1 MVEGKI
7 TESKSG
13 AKLGGQSAFSFS
25 FDTLRHNG
33 AAIPINSQFKSA
45 INSKGKPNVDEE
57 GRMVRRGT
65 GNVAKVGAGTGAGA
79 LIGGLTRGG
88 KGAAIG
94 AAVGAAASIVLVEI
108 AADGPNIRFSPGSR
122 LIIEANSRSGPPLS
136 ALNAPPPARV
146 EAASAPPPP
155 VQAAAPVAAPPAS
168 AGPPQPE
175 FTTLKS
181 TFVPGEKT
189 IFFDDFTDMGPGD
202 APPHFKTR
210 GAAPELR
217 ASGNL
222 RQLTITGN
230 GSLTPNLTAL
240 PKNFTCETEVKADA
254 PRRTITNMVFSSKDK
269 EVLHWT
275 SYIEASQMDQVV
287 SMRAPYQELGRKRIP
302 MSFNEPVK
310 MALWVQNGRLRVF
323 INGEKH
329 LDFNQVD
336 LPEITKVEVTH
347 SLTGTNQAFGYRT
360 IRFAESAPDFSQ
372 TILSSGRYVTHG
384 ILFDTDSDC
393 LKPESA
399 PVIQAIARAL
409 ENNPNLKLQ
418 IEGHTDSVGNPA
430 HNLDLSKRR
439 AEAVKAVLVAQ
450 FKVEDGRLTTAGM
463 GSTKPIDSTDTP
475 QGRSQN
481 RRVEL
486 VKQ

>member
-1 MVEGKI
+1 MKRLRYAWLPAALLFTGLLQAQSVELQVELMNQIGTDTSRKGDMVSGRVITPTQLQGDVVEGKI

-33 AAIPINSQFKSA
+33 TAIPINSQFKSA
-45 INSKGKPNVDEE
+45 VNSKGKPNVDEE

-122 LIIEANSRSGPPLS
+122 LVIEANSRSGTPLRS
-136 ALNAPPPARV
+136 L
-146 EAASAPPPP
+146 AS
-155 VQAAAPVAAPPAS
+155 AAPPS
-168 AGPPQPE
+168 APAPPSPAPAPTAVAPPQPQAVAPSSPQPE

-181 TFVPGEKT
+181 AFVPGERT

-202 APPHFKTR
+202 APPHWKTR

-222 RQLTITGN
+222 RQLTVTAN
-230 GSLTPNLTAL
+230 GSILPNLASL
-240 PKNFTCETEVKADA
+240 PKNFTCETEIKVDA
-254 PRRTITNMVFSSKDK
+254 PRRIIANMVFSAKDR

-275 SYIEASQMDQVV
+275 TYIEAAQTDQVV

-302 MSFNEPVK
+302 MSWNEPVK
-310 MALWVQNGRLRVF
+310 MALWIQNGRLRVF

-336 LPEITKVEVTH
+336 LSEITKVEITQRPEWRQQPGARL
-347 SLTGTNQAFGYRT
+347 SLG
-360 IRFAESAPDFSQ
+360 P
-372 TILSSGRYVTHG
+372 L
-384 ILFDTDSDC
+384 
-393 LKPESA
+393 
-399 PVIQAIARAL
+399 
-409 ENNPNLKLQ
+409 
-418 IEGHTDSVGNPA
+418 
-430 HNLDLSKRR
+430 
-439 AEAVKAVLVAQ
+439 
-450 FKVEDGRLTTAGM
+450 
-463 GSTKPIDSTDTP
+463 
-475 QGRSQN
+475 
-481 RRVEL
+481 RRVGAGL
-486 VKQ
+486 QPGDHFLRPLRDAWHPVRHR